1 MFGAAAM
8 SLSSFCVVTNA
19 LRLNFIDIHSNKR
32 DKKHKSKINKKEG
45 ETLEKTIKIK
55 GMMCSHCE
63 NTVKTALEEIPQV
76 TNADVS
82 HVSGTAVVTL
92 SSDVA
97 DDILKKAVTDKGY
110 EVL

>member
-1 MFGAAAM
+1 M
-8 SLSSFCVVTNA
+8 
-19 LRLNFIDIHSNKR
+19 
-32 DKKHKSKINKKEG
+32 
-45 ETLEKTIKIK
+45 EKTIKIK